1 MDENKDILDKQNGR
15 FITLFAQSQ
24 SALFSYILSLLP
36 NWTEAEDVLQ
46 QTSLIIWQK
55 FDQFDPNGK
64 KEDFIHWACQI
75 AKYNVLNR
83 VKKLSR
89 DRHVF
94 SDTLVDLLA
103 EEGTK
108 DISLLDAER
117 RALAGCLDGLQTHHR
132 QLIQDRY
139 SGLWSI
145 KEIAKTWGCTP
156 NSLYRRLNRLR
167 RLLLQCVQRVLTEG
181 GHI

>member
-1 MDENKDILDKQNGR
+1 MDEHKDILDKQNGR

-46 QTSLIIWQK
+46 QTSLVLWEK
-55 FDQFDPNGK
+55 FDSFDPESD
-64 KEDFIHWACQI
+64 KEDFTRWACQI
-75 AKYNVLNR
+75 AKYHVLNR
-83 VKKLSR
+83 LKKLSR

-94 SDTLVDLLA
+94 SDALVDLLA
-103 EEGTK
+103 EEGIE
-108 DISLLDAER
+108 DITLLDAKR
-117 RALAGCLDGLQTHHR
+117 RALGSCLDGLQTRHR
-132 QLIQDRY
+132 QLIQARY

-145 KEIAKTWGCTP
+145 KDLAQTWGCTP

-167 RLLLQCVQRVLTEG
+167 RLLFQCIQQVLAEG
-181 GHI
+181 GHL